1 MKRVKDFKINEE
13 QLKNLTFS
21 KIIIE
26 ETLHLMNFLVQNK
39 VLTNN
44 IELENFKERIATIK
58 ELIELTLQD
67 YSDKTITEIMWEEMS
82 EISQKELE
90 EEILEIKKIKNKIV
104 SRKYRYMLKD
114 YIYELLEKLKETQ
127 LEDIS
132 KEYNKKIY
140 PVNEIKQIYKFI

>member
-13 QLKNLTFS
+13 QLKNLTFG
-21 KIIIE
+21 KIMIE

-58 ELIELTLQD
+58 ELIELTLRD
-67 YSDKTITEIMWEEMS
+67 YSDKTITEMMWEEMS

-90 EEILEIKKIKNKIV
+90 EEILEIKKINNKTI
-104 SRKYRYMLKD
+104 SRKYREMLKD
-114 YIYELLEKLKETQ
+114 YISELLNKLKKIQ
-127 LEDIS
+127 LEDIALN
-132 KEYNKKIY
+132 YNQKVYSIY
-140 PVNEIKQIYKFI
+140 EIEQIYKFI

>member
-1 MKRVKDFKINEE
+1 MKRLKDFKISEE

-21 KIIIE
+21 KIMIE

-58 ELIELTLQD
+58 ELIELTLRD
-67 YSDKTITEIMWEEMS
+67 YSDKTITEMMWEEMS

-90 EEILEIKKIKNKIV
+90 EEILEIKKINNKII
-104 SRKYRYMLKD
+104 SRKYREMLKD
-114 YIYELLEKLKETQ
+114 YISELLNKLKKIQ
-127 LEDIS
+127 LEDIALN
-132 KEYNKKIY
+132 YNQKVYSIY
-140 PVNEIKQIYKFI
+140 EIEQIYKFI

>member
-21 KIIIE
+21 KIMIE
-26 ETLHLMNFLVQNK
+26 ETLYLMNFLVQNK

-58 ELIELTLQD
+58 ELIELTLRD
-67 YSDKTITEIMWEEMS
+67 YSDKTITEMMWEEMS

-90 EEILEIKKIKNKIV
+90 EEILEIKKINNKTI
-104 SRKYRYMLKD
+104 SRKYREMLKD
-114 YIYELLEKLKETQ
+114 YISELLNKLKKIQ
-127 LEDIS
+127 LEDIALN
-132 KEYNKKIY
+132 YNQKVYSIY
-140 PVNEIKQIYKFI
+140 EIEQIYKFI

>member
-21 KIIIE
+21 KIMIE
-26 ETLHLMNFLVQNK
+26 ETLYLMNFLVQNK

-58 ELIELTLQD
+58 ELIELTLRD
-67 YSDKTITEIMWEEMS
+67 YSDKTITEMMWEEMS

-90 EEILEIKKIKNKIV
+90 EETLEIKKINNKTI
-104 SRKYRYMLKD
+104 SRKYREMLKD
-114 YIYELLEKLKETQ
+114 YISELLNKLKKIQ
-127 LEDIS
+127 LEDIALN
-132 KEYNKKIY
+132 YNQKVYSIY
-140 PVNEIKQIYKFI
+140 EIEQIYKFI

>member
-1 MKRVKDFKINEE
+1 MKRAKDFKINEE

-21 KIIIE
+21 KIMIE

-58 ELIELTLQD
+58 ELIELTLRD
-67 YSDKTITEIMWEEMS
+67 YSDKTITEMMWEEMS

-90 EEILEIKKIKNKIV
+90 EEILEIKKINNKTI
-104 SRKYRYMLKD
+104 SRKYREMLKD
-114 YIYELLEKLKETQ
+114 YISELLNKLKKIQ
-127 LEDIS
+127 LEDIALN
-132 KEYNKKIY
+132 YNQKVYSIY
-140 PVNEIKQIYKFI
+140 EIEQIYKFI

>member
-21 KIIIE
+21 KIMIE

-58 ELIELTLQD
+58 ELIELTLRD
-67 YSDKTITEIMWEEMS
+67 YSDKTITEMMWEEMS

-90 EEILEIKKIKNKIV
+90 EEILEIKKINNKTI
-104 SRKYRYMLKD
+104 SRKYRKMLKD
-114 YIYELLEKLKETQ
+114 YISELLNKLKKIQ
-127 LEDIS
+127 LEDIALN
-132 KEYNKKIY
+132 YNQKVYSIY
-140 PVNEIKQIYKFI
+140 EIEQIYKFI

>member
-21 KIIIE
+21 KIMIE

-58 ELIELTLQD
+58 ELIELTLRD
-67 YSDKTITEIMWEEMS
+67 YSDKTITEMMWEEMS

-90 EEILEIKKIKNKIV
+90 EEILEIKKINNKTI
-104 SRKYRYMLKD
+104 SRKYREMLKD
-114 YIYELLEKLKETQ
+114 YISELLNKLK
-127 LEDIS
+127 
-132 KEYNKKIY
+132 
-140 PVNEIKQIYKFI
+140 KFN

>member
-21 KIIIE
+21 KIMIE

-44 IELENFKERIATIK
+44 IELENFKERIATIN
-58 ELIELTLQD
+58 ELIELTLRD
-67 YSDKTITEIMWEEMS
+67 YSDKTITEMMWEEMS

-90 EEILEIKKIKNKIV
+90 EEILEIKKINNKTI
-104 SRKYRYMLKD
+104 SRKYREMLKD
-114 YIYELLEKLKETQ
+114 YISELLNKLKKIQ
-127 LEDIS
+127 LEDIALN
-132 KEYNKKIY
+132 YNQKVYSIY
-140 PVNEIKQIYKFI
+140 EIEQIYKFI

>member
-21 KIIIE
+21 KIMIE

-58 ELIELTLQD
+58 ELIELALRD
-67 YSDKTITEIMWEEMS
+67 YSDKTITEMIYEEIS
-82 EISQKELE
+82 EIR
-90 EEILEIKKIKNKIV
+90 KITNKNI
-104 SRKYRYMLKD
+104 SRKYREILKD
-114 YIYELLEKLKETQ
+114 YISELLNKLKEIQ
-127 LEDIS
+127 LEDIAIQ
-132 KEYNKKIY
+132 YNKKVYCI
-140 PVNEIKQIYKFI
+140 NEIEEIYKYI

>member
-21 KIIIE
+21 KIMIE

-39 VLTNN
+39 ALTNN

-58 ELIELTLQD
+58 ELIELTLRD
-67 YSDKTITEIMWEEMS
+67 YSDKTITEMMWEEMS

-90 EEILEIKKIKNKIV
+90 EEILEIKKINNKTI
-104 SRKYRYMLKD
+104 SRKYREMLKD
-114 YIYELLEKLKETQ
+114 YISELLNKLKKIQ
-127 LEDIS
+127 LEDIALN
-132 KEYNKKIY
+132 YNQKVYSIY
-140 PVNEIKQIYKFI
+140 EIEQIYKFI

>member
-21 KIIIE
+21 KIMIE

-58 ELIELTLQD
+58 ELIELTLRD
-67 YSDKTITEIMWEEMS
+67 YSDKTITEMMWEEMS

-90 EEILEIKKIKNKIV
+90 EEILEIKKINNKTI
-104 SRKYRYMLKD
+104 SRKYREMLKD
-114 YIYELLEKLKETQ
+114 YISELLNKLKKIQ
-127 LEDIS
+127 LEDIALN
-132 KEYNKKIY
+132 YNQKVYSIY
-140 PVNEIKQIYKFI
+140 EIEQIYKFI